1 MPSILENLEPASQT
15 RSPVGRLKNTLLEE
29 NAVMNARKP
38 IRDAIIRKKFWRW
51 KALALNQSSYGESC
65 PPSQAR
71 KNFWRLCARY
81 PEIAAKLGL
90 NEGSVY

>member
-1 MPSILENLEPASQT
+1 MQSLAVEAPTCFTE
-15 RSPVGRLKNTLLEE
+15 K

-38 IRDAIIRKKFWRW
+38 IRDALIRKKLWRW
-51 KALALNQSSYGESC
+51 KALALNQPTYGRSC